1 MNMPENGRVVVIDDE
16 DKEAVPLLKV
26 LSINNIP
33 AVFFTGKKNEFPKNL
48 LKGIR
53 LVFLDLQLVNI
64 LKEKIIKSAIRRTLG
79 GVISEDNGPYIL
91 ILWSVHEADY
101 SSALQELFNNELARI
116 RPVVTLTLD
125 KSTYLE
131 TQDGGEKT
139 FVPNALRLIE
149 NKLKS
154 ELKKIG
160 AFHFFY
166 LWENLVHESS
176 GDAVNR
182 LSSFYPADNNW
193 NKNISSLIL
202 ELAKAHA
209 GENLN
214 KENVKEVVKNAYFAF
229 NGTFEDALVNNIR
242 SCQHLKKVTLDKNL
256 VVVDQGARANVN
268 SRLLLDA
275 KPGFC
280 CPEPGNIYTNRLRG
294 ILKVKVSD
302 IFEGGETKLNSFQDK
317 PQLLKSV
324 KHILAEVSPLCDY
337 VHASRKLRANR
348 VLPGVMWPA
357 EFSNKLIG
365 RCEYLYISQGIF
377 QISDNQYKLVF
388 DLRCLASLPLAV
400 LKIKKKPLFKIR
412 QEFLADIQAHMAKHI
427 NRPGVT
433 SL

>member
-53 LVFLDLQLVNI
+53 LVFLDLQLVNTSQ
-64 LKEKIIKSAIRRTLG
+64 EKIIKSAIRRTLG

-101 SSALQELFNNELARI
+101 SSVLQELFNNELAKI
-116 RPVVTLTLD
+116 RPVAILTLD
-125 KSTYLE
+125 KSNYLE
-131 TQDGGEKT
+131 TQDGEKT

-182 LSSFYPADNNW
+182 LSSFFPADSNW
-193 NKNISSLIL
+193 NKNVSSLIL
-202 ELAKAHA
+202 ELARAHA
-209 GENLN
+209 GEHLN
-214 KENVKEVVKNAYFAF
+214 RENVRDVVKNAYFAF
-229 NGTFEDALVNNIR
+229 NGTFEDSLVNKIR
-242 SCQHLKKVTLDKNL
+242 VCQHLKKVTLDDNL
-256 VVVDQGARANVN
+256 AVVDQGARANVN
-268 SRLLLDA
+268 SKLLLDT

-280 CPEPGNIYTNRLRG
+280 CPEPGNIYTNRVKG
-294 ILKVKVSD
+294 ILRVKVSD
-302 IFEGGETKLNSFQDK
+302 IFEGGEKKFDSFQNK
-317 PQLLKSV
+317 AQLLESV

-337 VHASRKLRANR
+337 AHASEKLRTNR
-348 VLPGVMWPA
+348 VLPGVLWPV
-357 EFSNKLIG
+357 EFVKNLHRSEG
-365 RCEYLYISQGIF
+365 LYISQGVF
-377 QISDNQYKLVF
+377 QIDGEQYKLVF
-388 DLRCLASLPLAV
+388 DLRCLSSLPLAV
-400 LKIKKKPLFKIR
+400 LKAKKKPLFKIR